1 MKRREV
7 FLIIPTFIFTK
18 CTFIV
23 IQLTLEI
30 RLNPK
35 LFKSTILTPTFSYK
49 AEVKV
54 AENASR
60 WLERRQVV
68 VSILPLLADVQRL
81 PTAPASPGRAPKPSL
96 AKLRSGPY
104 RARGWQKG

>member
-1 MKRREV
+1 MKCREV

-18 CTFIV
+18 CTSTV

-35 LFKSTILTPTFSYK
+35 LFKSTILTPAFSYK

-60 WLERRQVV
+60 WLEQQQVAA
-68 VSILPLLADVQRL
+68 SIFPLLADVLRGA
-81 PTAPASPGRAPKPSL
+81 APDGAGEPRQSSQTQPG
-96 AKLRSGPY
+96 
-104 RARGWQKG
+104 

>member
-1 MKRREV
+1 MKCREV

-18 CTFIV
+18 CPFVV

-30 RLNPK
+30 CLNPK

-60 WLERRQVV
+60 WLEQQQVV
-68 VSILPLLADVQRL
+68 ASILPLLADVRRGA
-81 PTAPASPGRAPKPSL
+81 APDSAGEPRQSSQTRPG
-96 AKLRSGPY
+96 
-104 RARGWQKG
+104 